1 LRRNKE
7 QGETLLRLEET
18 LIKTSDSLEKMTKEH
33 EELKCSH
40 DNLVQQYCWGPS
52 SSEGPQKR
60 NLTMSSKHGLWTGT
74 FELRLK
80 AYTMRR
86 A

>member
-1 LRRNKE
+1 MIL
-7 QGETLLRLEET
+7 GEHAKREMVTG
-18 LIKTSDSLEKMTKEH
+18 EKPEGSGRKNDER
-33 EELKCSH
+33 
-40 DNLVQQYCWGPS
+40 CWGPS

-60 NLTMSSKHGLWTGT
+60 NLTMYSKYGLWTGT
-74 FELRLK
+74 FGLRIK

>member
-1 LRRNKE
+1 MDFIVGWPRAAK
-7 QGETLLRLEET
+7 G
-18 LIKTSDSLEKMTKEH
+18 
-33 EELKCSH
+33 
-40 DNLVQQYCWGPS
+40 YCWGPS

-60 NLTMSSKHGLWTGT
+60 NLTMSSKYSLWTGT
-74 FELRLK
+74 FGLRIK